1 MTDDHARAVAGTF
14 RALTRA
20 NDNGSEFAPEHIAE
34 SLVAEMDDGPTL
46 RALAAQGI
54 FRLAHLLALPEDGVG
69 LTHHADGLLG
79 SGDFAESRAE

>member
-14 RALTRA
+14 RALTKA

-54 FRLAHLLALPEDGVG
+54 FRLAHLLALPDDGG
-69 LTHHADGLLG
+69 DLARHTDGLLSPG
-79 SGDFAESRAE
+79 EIAESRAE